1 MFFLKRNVKLH
12 VTIISLFVLLTFPVM
27 LTFVL
32 VSYRANTLLIEDY
45 SNRFIEKSVN
55 DNIHNAARLLNP
67 IISTVRSTGALMRDK
82 PEYFREDSS
91 TDYLHEIVES
101 NEAVYAAYAAFE
113 DGSFRQ
119 VRRAVP
125 GKTVLDKPVAADT
138 QFIDR
143 YIDAR
148 KRGGSGTATD
158 VYRFHSDWNKV
169 LASDSGPAAYDPRT
183 RGYYKEALKQQTLT
197 VSDVYPFASSGEL
210 GITVTIPVIRK
221 EGTTGVFAV
230 DLTLK
235 TLSRYLADNRVSPN
249 SITIMADER
258 GGVIAHPDL
267 ERGLTLQGNDMVQNR
282 LDKLG
287 DFRVMAAL
295 GKRLSSGQD
304 RFLFTAD
311 PANTEYI
318 GIFSPFPKDFNKPW
332 ELLTITPTD
341 DFVGVIKDFN
351 RNLLV
356 FGALALVLQLVLIY
370 WLSKAISRPMEQL
383 AEDVSVIREFRFDN
397 RPMVQSRV
405 TEVDHLARAVH
416 LLTGALESFTSYVPR
431 GLVRQLVES
440 GQGAKLGVESRYLS
454 LFFTDLEGFSSLS
467 ETEPSQQLL
476 AWVSDYFSSVT
487 SAVESEHGTVDK
499 YIGDA
504 VMAFWGAPNRI
515 ANHGYLACVAA
526 VRSQRRM
533 AIRNREREA
542 QGLPPLNVRIG
553 IHSDSVLVGNVGS
566 RERVSYTVMGDGVNV
581 AARLEGLNK
590 EMGTRV
596 CVSHSIYRDAG
607 GQLWLRPIDM
617 VTVKGRKGELPVY
630 ELLAIRDGDAEVAAT
645 ADEMALCNMT
655 TTAYALYLQHD
666 YARAQAAY
674 EAVLARFPGDGVAL
688 RMAEKSR
695 LALG

>member
-1 MFFLKRNVKLH
+1 MFLFKRNVKLH
-12 VTIISLFVLLTFPVM
+12 VTIIGLFVLLTFPVM

-45 SNRFIEKSVN
+45 SNRFIEKSVK
-55 DNIHNAARLLNP
+55 DNINNAARLLNP

-82 PEYFREDSS
+82 PEYFREESS
-91 TDYLHEIVES
+91 ADYLHEVVES

-125 GKTVLDKPVAADT
+125 GKTVLDKPVAPDT
-138 QFIDR
+138 QFIGR

-148 KRGGSGTATD
+148 KRSGSTSD
-158 VYRFHSDWNKV
+158 IYRFHSSWNRV
-169 LASDSGPAAYDPRT
+169 LATDSGPAAYDPRT
-183 RGYYKEALKQQTLT
+183 RGYYKEALKQKTLI
-197 VSDVYPFASSGEL
+197 VSDVYPFASSDEL

-287 DFRVMAAL
+287 DFRVLAAL

-304 RFLFTAD
+304 RFLFSAG
-311 PANTEYI
+311 PSNTEYI
-318 GIFSPFPKDFNKPW
+318 GIFSPFPKNFNKPW

-341 DFVGVIKDFN
+341 DFVGVIKDTN
-351 RNLLV
+351 RKLLI
-356 FGALALVLQLVLIY
+356 FGALAVLLQLVLIH

-383 AEDVSVIREFRFDN
+383 ARDVSIIREFRFDN

-405 TEVDHLARAVH
+405 TEVDHLARAVF
-416 LLTGALESFTSYVPR
+416 LLTSALESFTSYVPR

-454 LFFTDLEGFSSLS
+454 MFFTDLEGFSSLS

-476 AWVSDYFSSVT
+476 ARVSDYFSSVT

-533 AIRNREREA
+533 AIRNRDWAA

-645 ADEMALCNMT
+645 EDEIALCNMT
-655 TTAYALYLQHD
+655 TTAYALYQQRD
-666 YARAQAAY
+666 YARAQTAY
-674 EAVLARFPGDGVAL
+674 EAILARFPGDGVAL
-688 RMAEKSR
+688 RMAGKSR
-695 LALG
+695 HALG

>member
-1 MFFLKRNVKLH
+1 MFLFKRNVKLH
-12 VTIISLFVLLTFPVM
+12 VTIIGLFVLLTFPVM

-55 DNIHNAARLLNP
+55 DNINNAARLLNP

-82 PEYFREDSS
+82 PEYFREASS
-91 TDYLHEIVES
+91 VDYLHEIVES

-119 VRRAVP
+119 VRRAVR
-125 GKTVLDKPVAADT
+125 GKTVLNKPVADSIR
-138 QFIDR
+138 FIDR
-143 YIDAR
+143 YIDTR
-148 KRGGSGTATD
+148 KRNSNGVVPD
-158 VYRFHSDWNKV
+158 VYRFHTKWGEV
-169 LASDSGPAAYDPRT
+169 ATTDSGPATYDPRT
-183 RGYYKEALKQQTLT
+183 RGYYKDALRQKDLA

-221 EGTTGVFAV
+221 DGVAGVFAV

-235 TLSRYLADNRVSPN
+235 TLSRYLADNRVSPH

-267 ERGLTLQGNDMVQNR
+267 DRGLTLQGNDMVQNR

-287 DFRVMAAL
+287 DARVMAAL
-295 GKRLSSGQD
+295 GKRLSIGQD
-304 RFLFTAD
+304 RFLFNAGPAD
-311 PANTEYI
+311 TEYI

-351 RNLLV
+351 RNLLI
-356 FGALALVLQLVLIY
+356 FGALALVFQLVLIY
-370 WLSKAISRPMEQL
+370 WLSRAVSRPMEQL
-383 AEDVSVIREFRFDN
+383 ADDVSVIRDLRFDN

-416 LLTGALESFTSYVPR
+416 LLTSTLESFTSYVPR

-440 GQGAKLGVESRYLS
+440 GQGTKLGVESRYLTM
-454 LFFTDLEGFSSLS
+454 FFTDLEGFSSLS

-476 AWVSDYFSSVT
+476 GRVSDYFSSVT

-504 VMAFWGAPNRI
+504 VMAFWGAPNRMP
-515 ANHGYLACVAA
+515 NHGYLACVAA

-533 AIRNREREA
+533 AIRNQEWTA
-542 QGLPPLNVRIG
+542 KGLPPLIVRIG

-581 AARLEGLNK
+581 ASRLEGLNK

-596 CVSHSIYRDAG
+596 CVSHSVYRDAG

-630 ELLAIRDGDAEVAAT
+630 ELLAIRDGDPEVSAT
-645 ADEMALCNMT
+645 EDEIALCNMT
-655 TTAYALYLQHD
+655 TAAYAHFIQRD
-666 YARAQAAY
+666 FARALAAY
-674 EAVLARFPGDGVAL
+674 MDILQRFPSDGVAL
-688 RMAEKSR
+688 RMSEKCR
-695 LALG
+695 IALG